1 MIRIFIS
8 HSHLDNEIAKKLTE
22 YLKVALKLE
31 ALAIRCTSVIGHELE
46 PGENIESYLQNEIKE
61 EDIALIG
68 LLTKHGLASDWVL
81 FELGAAWGKGK
92 KIIPILGP
100 GLKVEDL
107 PGPLKNYKPVSI
119 DSKFSFN
126 AMIRALS
133 KRLEI
138 AQLHGD
144 IQELRRDELIEGL
157 KNWQLKSLQGD
168 NSQEVT
174 EQLKNQRQALEKSH
188 QQELQ
193 DVKKDYERQ
202 KGALEQEYQQK
213 KREIE
218 QSHQSTIRQLE
229 QERSKRSKLMS
240 DFESIETKLAEKEA
254 ENAQLI
260 ERIARLQDQAQAT
273 IRSNT
278 LNLDNSLKIFNFEIL
293 IVNSKGEVTQKKTKQ
308 AEYFTDSL
316 GNNIDLEMIYI
327 PGGEFWMGTE
337 EEEIE
342 RLCKKYGEDYF
353 KREKPQH
360 QVTIQPFFMGKYPVT
375 QTQWGAVAALPQV
388 ERELK
393 ADPSQFE
400 GNNRPVENITWYD
413 SVEFCARL
421 SQLTKREYRLPSEAE
436 WEYACRAGTT
446 TPFYFGETITG
457 DLANYAASCT
467 YLDEVERKYRKETTP
482 VGQFPP
488 NANGLFDMH
497 GNVWEWC
504 ADTWHKNYQGAPT
517 EGTAWIKNG
526 DDSSSC
532 LRGGSWLDDPRYCRS
547 ASRLSYTRVLRY
559 FSLGFRVSCELPR
572 TFS

>member
-31 ALAIRCTSVIGHELE
+31 ASAIRCTSVIGHELE

-61 EDIALIG
+61 GDIALIG

-138 AQLHGD
+138 DQLHGD

-174 EQLKNQRQALEKSH
+174 EQLKNQRQELEKSH
-188 QQELQ
+188 QQKLN
-193 DVKKDYERQ
+193 DVKRDFEIEKDELD
-202 KGALEQEYQQK
+202 KEYQQK

-229 QERSKRSKLMS
+229 QERSKRSKLTS
-240 DFESIETKLAEKEA
+240 DFESIEKRLAEKEA
-254 ENAQLI
+254 DNAQLI
-260 ERIARLQDQAQAT
+260 ERIARLQDQEQAK

-278 LNLDNSLKIFNFEIL
+278 SNTENSLKIFNFEIL

-308 AEYFTDSL
+308 ARYFTDSL
-316 GNNIDLEMIYI
+316 SNNLDLEMIYI

-337 EEEIE
+337 EKEIE
-342 RLCKKYGEDYF
+342 RLCKKHGKDYF

-360 QVTIQPFFMGKYPVT
+360 QVTIQPFLMGKYAVT
-375 QTQWGAVAALPQV
+375 QAQWRVVAALPQI
-388 ERELK
+388 ERELET
-393 ADPSQFE
+393 DPSRF
-400 GNNRPVENITWYD
+400 NRSDRPVEQVSWYD
-413 SVEFCARL
+413 AVEFCARL
-421 SQLTKREYRLPSEAE
+421 SQLTKRDYRLPSEAE

-457 DLANYAASCT
+457 DLVNYDASYT
-467 YLDEVERKYRKETTP
+467 YLDETKGKYREETTP

-504 ADTWHKNYQGAPT
+504 ADTWHKNYQGALT

-526 DDSSSC
+526 DDSRCC
-532 LRGGSWLDDPRYCRS
+532 LRGGSWIFSPRNCRS
-547 ASRLSYTRVLRY
+547 AYRNHDTRASRYNHI
-559 FSLGFRVSCELPR
+559 GFRVSCELPR